1 MTLNTMTP
9 TLMAK
14 ETLRITCFT
23 ATLSVFKLS
32 VILPSD
38 CEPKKFYDSEV
49 FAFCDCTK
57 MF

>member
-14 ETLRITCFT
+14 ETLGHCFT
-23 ATLSVFKLS
+23 ATLSAVKLS

-38 CEPKKFYDSEV
+38 CEPKKFYDSKV
-49 FAFCDCTK
+49 FAFCVLI
-57 MF
+57 